1 MFLRNSIIKEHVFS
15 NEQKQPIFFLK
26 LIVSEVYQNNF
37 VKNNEYSLMNLSEEG
52 ITYFILAMTF

>member
-37 VKNNEYSLMNLSEEG
+37 VKNNEYSLMNPSEEG